1 MDNSKLCVD
10 KLCVSK
16 LCESKLCVDKL
27 CVDKLC
33 VSKLSLCVSK
43 LCGDKLCVSKLCVD
57 KLCVR
62 KLCVCVD
69 KLCGSK
75 LRESKLCVW
84 TSCVWTGWRRRED
97 GAGGSAEPK
106 TRTPH
111 KDAGKKSQDVFLIAP
126 KSATARLKREI
137 GFQNRLNR
145 LTRQQQV
152 PMFAPSCG

>member
-1 MDNSKLCVD
+1 MG
-10 KLCVSK
+10 VS
-16 LCESKLCVDKL
+16 
-27 CVDKLC
+27 
-33 VSKLSLCVSK
+33 
-43 LCGDKLCVSKLCVD
+43 
-57 KLCVR
+57 CVR
-62 KLCVCVD
+62 VSCVCGQVV
-69 KLCGSK
+69 CGQAGGGG
-75 LRESKLCVW
+75 R
-84 TSCVWTGWRRRED
+84 TGRED

-126 KSATARLKREI
+126 KSVTARLKREI